1 MKLCGPA
8 VPCLPWRSS
17 VGSVILLLLMAAIR
31 LPSVLNA
38 IVPRAHTVALAFPP
52 VEFAHTPWPRIA
64 CEHLQLEINP
74 CENLPWEGLQLALR
88 PTLYQDA
95 ISHNLPA
102 F

>member
-1 MKLCGPA
+1 
-8 VPCLPWRSS
+8 
-17 VGSVILLLLMAAIR
+17 VGSVILLLLTTAIR

-38 IVPRAHTVALAFPP
+38 IDPHDFTGVIYLIQNAIVSRAHTVAIAFPP

>member
-38 IVPRAHTVALAFPP
+38 IVPHAHTVAFAFPP

>member
-17 VGSVILLLLMAAIR
+17 VGSVILLLLTTAIR

-38 IVPRAHTVALAFPP
+38 IVSHAHTVAFAFPP
-52 VEFAHTPWPRIA
+52 VEFAHTPRPRIA

>member
-1 MKLCGPA
+1 
-8 VPCLPWRSS
+8 
-17 VGSVILLLLMAAIR
+17 VILLLLMAAIR

-38 IVPRAHTVALAFPP
+38 IVSHAHAVTLAFPP